1 MSKCNI
7 LNSVALSREV
17 RKKRV
22 NCIAETSNRQLWV
35 GNGVGLWR
43 LNRSNGELQRIVPE
57 KIDFAVNTLLADN
70 DVLYLG
76 TEKGLFIQKDGQ
88 LIQIQT
94 DPNVLAACNRVM
106 DLCLNEDKSVLWMAF
121 PRKCT
126 RNRLFPVSY
135 PNRGNALYRYYEPG
149 STSFRHPNVH
159 FLSCSLFGM

>member
-1 MSKCNI
+1 MKSTIKYLILLIIYLACSDTLQARDYVFRNIVMSDG
-7 LNSVALSREV
+7 LSGVLVNAIYKDSEGFVWLGTDNCLARFDGVKVKHFEFRGIESG

-76 TEKGLFIQKDGQ
+76 TEKGLFIQKDG
-88 LIQIQT
+88 
-94 DPNVLAACNRVM
+94 R
-106 DLCLNEDKSVLWMAF
+106 
-121 PRKCT
+121 R
-126 RNRLFPVSY
+126 
-135 PNRGNALYRYYEPG
+135 
-149 STSFRHPNVH
+149 
-159 FLSCSLFGM
+159 